1 MTSNSESVPV
11 NAPKDEWYR
20 RVSPRTVLVVL
31 GTVGLLDLACY
42 LAIVRPASRAAEVRD
57 QRITALVSEVAT
69 ARATVEALQGQAS
82 KIESA
87 DRDGNELVA
96 EIALPR
102 RTAFSDLLT
111 ELGLASSSSGIEMRE
126 ASYAIAPLEDSEEYG
141 VLAVDAT
148 FRGRYENLMR
158 FLHHLDG
165 SELFF
170 IIGSLG
176 ATPRDDENV
185 NELQISVRFDT
196 LVRDL

>member
-1 MTSNSESVPV
+1 MTSNSEPVPA
-11 NAPKDEWYR
+11 NALKDEWYR

-31 GTVGLLDLACY
+31 GTVALLNLASY
-42 LAIVRPASRAAEVRD
+42 LAIVRPASRAAQVRD
-57 QRITALVSEVAT
+57 QRIAALVTEVAR
-69 ARATVEALQGQAS
+69 ARATVETLQSQAS

-87 DRDGNELVA
+87 DRDGSELVA

-102 RTAFSDLLT
+102 KTAFSDLLT

-170 IIGSLG
+170 IISSLG

-185 NELQISVRFDT
+185 DELQITVRFDT